1 MDFISAAIL
10 SGIVYDTLKQGVS
23 VTSEIIKDKLKEWV
37 ITEEVSKAITSEIH
51 KLELTDEMSESAIEK
66 RINNSPEL
74 QSILSEI
81 KRETNIKITNQYHT
95 GSGDNVAGNKIIN

>member
-1 MDFISAAIL
+1 MDFISAALL
-10 SGIVYDTLKQGVS
+10 SGVVYDTLKTGVS
-23 VTSEIIKDKLKEWV
+23 ITSGIIKDKLKEWL
-37 ITEEVSKAITSEIH
+37 INEEVCKAITKEIQ

-81 KRETNIKITNQYHT
+81 KRDPNKVTNQYHS